1 MSSSGHGQGA
11 EVPAQG
17 SDISAWPEE
26 LPRTVHLPR
35 SQQIATDDSDD
46 ATLRISLEELEHIGT
61 SADETPVDV
70 GPDFAALARVDNGD
84 PDFSDFGNE
93 STQSPE
99 AEGPQHAANETG
111 APPFSGVGEADGGP
125 TAFPSRATESLPA
138 SEMSDSSSAS
148 GTSSNKGVRLLN
160 RLVAYLAVVMTL
172 VLLGVSYLVLR
183 GPDPHQLES
192 LPDLMVPPNV
202 PQDKIIKWLEEGEFP
217 PVNVP
222 VDAKMPKGHTLELG
236 ERRRFGDIVV
246 TPRRV
251 TREPIRFVH
260 FTGDP
265 QQTRPPTKP
274 VLKLWLDFE
283 NVSSNQPIAPLDK
296 KLILTQVY
304 QKQFGNLVA
313 NNFVRRR
320 DATTDSV
327 LLYSMSEDSEWD
339 VKDQNPET
347 TLKPNGG
354 TFETFLATD
363 EDRIKTLTGPL
374 VWRVHFRKGYGPRT
388 GLGVTTLV
396 EVVFDSSQ
404 IVDRT

>member
-1 MSSSGHGQGA
+1 M
-11 EVPAQG
+11 
-17 SDISAWPEE
+17 
-26 LPRTVHLPR
+26 L
-35 SQQIATDDSDD
+35 
-46 ATLRISLEELEHIGT
+46 
-61 SADETPVDV
+61 
-70 GPDFAALARVDNGD
+70 
-84 PDFSDFGNE
+84 
-93 STQSPE
+93 
-99 AEGPQHAANETG
+99 
-111 APPFSGVGEADGGP
+111 
-125 TAFPSRATESLPA
+125 
-138 SEMSDSSSAS
+138 
-148 GTSSNKGVRLLN
+148 
-160 RLVAYLAVVMTL
+160 AYLAVVMTL

-222 VDAKMPKGHTLELG
+222 VDAKMPKGHTLKLDQ
-236 ERRRFGDIVV
+236 RRRFGDIVV

-251 TREPIRFVH
+251 TREPIQFVH
-260 FTGDP
+260 FTDDP

-320 DATTDSV
+320 DTTTDPV

-339 VKDQNPET
+339 VMDQNPET
-347 TLKPNGG
+347 VLEPNAGP
-354 TFETFLATD
+354 FKTFLATD
-363 EDRIKTLTGPL
+363 EDRLDTLTGPL

-388 GLGVTTLV
+388 GLGVTTLI